1 MNKKITESISL
12 GLRKKWITSSAKTFL
27 IIAILVVAFLTLNLW
42 IKNQDLPKIDIT
54 ENKVY
59 TLSNESIN
67 EIKNIDSDVMI
78 YVYGYTEK
86 DTVVDLIKQYIKNNS
101 SISYSI
107 ITNDNNLTKIQEFGL
122 ENGNQAL
129 IIEVGESNKILYS
142 SDFVSYDYTTYQQID
157 LTENAITNAIL
168 NLTIAQKPKV
178 YFLSG
183 HNELSIENYLTTL
196 IAYMQN
202 EVFDY
207 GTLNLLTVE
216 SIPEDCDLIA
226 IMSPQKDLMEQEVT
240 LLQNY
245 INNGGNLI
253 MTSDL
258 YTTESTSLPNWQ
270 RILDLYGI
278 NIDNGAIYEANEGS
292 AVANYPI
299 IFMPQI
305 ENTEITSDIAT
316 DGALILEYARRINL
330 PDEAKSEE
338 LNVEY
343 EKLLSSSEKS
353 FFVTDFSDNLINSIS
368 TQTPQSNVISAK
380 ITKTISGNS
389 EEGNEQEAKQ
399 SQMIVISNG
408 TFVTNVESM
417 ISQGV
422 SKVNLYNNAD
432 FFISCV
438 ANLTNRDDT
447 ISVRKEMS
455 SSTYAPTE
463 TENKVVLAIIF
474 IVPILIIIIGIIVW
488 NYRRHK
494 R

>member
-1 MNKKITESISL
+1 MKKKITESISL

-42 IKNQDLPKIDIT
+42 IKDKDLPKIDVT
-54 ENKVY
+54 ENQVY
-59 TLSNESIN
+59 TLSEASIN
-67 EIKNIDSDVMI
+67 EIKDIDSEIKI
-78 YVYGYTEK
+78 YVYGYDEK
-86 DTVVDLIKQYIKNNS
+86 STVVDLIKQYIKNNP
-101 SISYSI
+101 SIGYEI
-107 ITNDNNLTKIQEFGL
+107 ITNDSNLKKVQEYGL
-122 ENGNQAL
+122 ESGNQAV
-129 IIEVGESNKILYS
+129 IIEVGKSNKILYS

-168 NLTIAQKPKV
+168 NLTIAKKPKV

-183 HNELSIENYLTTL
+183 HDELSVENYLTTL
-196 IAYMQN
+196 ISYMQN

-216 SIPEDCDLIA
+216 SIPEDCNLIA
-226 IMSPQKDLMEQEVT
+226 IMSPQKDFMEQEVT
-240 LLQNY
+240 LLENY
-245 INNGGNLI
+245 INNGGNII

-258 YTTESTSLPNWQ
+258 YTTENVALPNFQ

-278 NIDNGAIYEANEGS
+278 SIDNGAIYEANEGS
-292 AVANYPI
+292 AVAKYPI

-305 ENTEITSDIAT
+305 EYTDITSDIAT
-316 DGALILEYARRINL
+316 DGVLIMEYAKKINL
-330 PDEAKSEE
+330 PDETKSKE
-338 LNVEY
+338 LNVEC

-368 TQTPQSNVISAK
+368 TQTPQSHVISAK
-380 ITKTISGNS
+380 ITKTISANT
-389 EEGNEQEAKQ
+389 EEGTEETPKK
-399 SQMIVISNG
+399 SEMIVISNG
-408 TFVTNVESM
+408 TFVTKIESM
-417 ISQGV
+417 IASGV

-438 ANLTNRDDT
+438 ANLTDRDDT

-455 SSTYAPTE
+455 SSTYTPTE
-463 TENKVVLAIIF
+463 TQNKIVLAIIF
-474 IVPILIIIIGIIVW
+474 IVPIVIIFIGIIVW
-488 NYRRHK
+488 NYRKHK